1 MQHCFRVNRA
11 FEDFPVGSRFFSA
24 SQSISAEEII
34 EFARRYDP
42 QPFHL
47 DSNVGENL
55 LGRLAASG
63 WQTAAISMRLF
74 IETMQVGGGIIGR
87 AIDELRWPAPVHP
100 GDSLRVEIE
109 ILEARLSQSKPGYG
123 LIRYRSLTKNQDDK
137 VVQSFIAL
145 AILPTRSSAHTSSLK
160 RRTLSVER
168 FRPRLRGSGRDN
180 LGGEGIEPPTNTV

>member
-1 MQHCFRVNRA
+1 MDRA
-11 FEDFPVGSRFFSA
+11 FEDFPVGRRFVSA
-24 SQSISAEEII
+24 SQTISKEEII

-47 DSNVGENL
+47 GTAANENL

-63 WQTAAISMRLF
+63 WQTAAVSMRLF
-74 IETMQVGGGIIGR
+74 IDTMQVEGGIIGR
-87 AIDELRWPAPVHP
+87 AIDELRWPAAVHP

-137 VVQSFIAL
+137 VVQSFIAV
-145 AILPTRSSAHTSSLK
+145 AILPTSGSSSTSTSTSQSRMK
-160 RRTLSVER
+160 RE
-168 FRPRLRGSGRDN
+168 PRKPNRKKSSGR
-180 LGGEGIEPPTNTV
+180 

>member
-1 MQHCFRVNRA
+1 VART
-11 FEDFPVGSRFFSA
+11 FEDFPVGSQFVSRR
-24 SQSISAEEII
+24 QTISAEEIV

-47 DSNVGENL
+47 SVHSGENL
-55 LGRLAASG
+55 LGELAASG

-74 IETMQVGGGIIGR
+74 VETMQVESGIIGR
-87 AIDELRWPAPVHP
+87 AIDELRWPAAVHP
-100 GDSLRVEIE
+100 GDSLQVEIE

-145 AILPTRSSAHTSSLK
+145 AILKTRGA
-160 RRTLSVER
+160 E
-168 FRPRLRGSGRDN
+168 
-180 LGGEGIEPPTNTV
+180 

>member
-1 MQHCFRVNRA
+1 MGRSFA
-11 FEDFPVGSRFFSA
+11 DFPVGSRLVSRSA
-24 SQSISAEEII
+24 TITKEEIV

-47 DSNVGENL
+47 GVEGKENL
-55 LGRLAASG
+55 LGGLAASG

-74 IETMQVGGGIIGR
+74 IETMEVEGGIIGR
-87 AIDELRWPAPVHP
+87 AIDELRWPVAVHP

-145 AILPTRSSAHTSSLK
+145 AILPA
-160 RRTLSVER
+160 
-168 FRPRLRGSGRDN
+168 
-180 LGGEGIEPPTNTV
+180 

>member
-1 MQHCFRVNRA
+1 MRRSY
-11 FEDFPVGSRFFSA
+11 EDFPVGRRLVSG
-24 SQSISAEEII
+24 SQTISEEEMI

-47 DSNVGENL
+47 DTRATENL
-55 LGRLAASG
+55 LGGLSASG

-74 IETMQVGGGIIGR
+74 IDTMQVEGGIIGR

-137 VVQSFIAL
+137 VVQSFVAL
-145 AILPTRSSAHTSSLK
+145 AILPVR
-160 RRTLSVER
+160 
-168 FRPRLRGSGRDN
+168 
-180 LGGEGIEPPTNTV
+180 